1 MAAKSTKISLSGK
14 NLIFLL
20 CLCLVQGRK
29 HHLDIKTDDRRQY
42 TLSSFGFLKHGT
54 LTVNVTNFVFPQAAA
69 RVNNRTFGF
78 TIDVS
83 SNTGSSGYMEDYKDD
98 CILRT
103 NDDQPIIFFRMDFQT
118 NKLLIERRGKE
129 LQNII
134 ISNQT
139 IEAFWKTHNM
149 ARREAQKSIP
159 SALSDTYLF
168 NGRTSGARE
177 RREVLNPEPVPK
189 ANQLDVKDNT
199 TTAASDSTTVA
210 KVTTPVPAKTKKP
223 ASVPSPIINELPMGQ
238 NKEIYSFYFLLA
250 VTDEAQEGMYTLNF
264 HNCETKNSEN
274 TVSYSIDIV
283 EVNENGNYL
292 SASVMPLPTLYFA
305 LSLFY
310 VVMAIVWNTV
320 LCKSDD
326 TVYKM
331 HYLMLVVVFV
341 KSLSCLF
348 HALSGSC
355 LVGTD
360 ILDLLCCGAILFPV
374 VLVGTDILDFVMVV
388 ELYTVSSCLLYAVG
402 TDITRLCMV
411 VEAITVSSCLA
422 GTEILDFVMFVEL
435 YCFQLSGSYRYTRF
449 VMFVELYCFQL
460 SGRYRNTRFVI
471 VVELYCFP
479 VVCCLVGTDILDLL
493 CCGAILF
500 PVVCCL
506 VGTDILDLLCCGAIL
521 FPVVCCLVGTDILDL
536 LCCGA
541 ILFPVVCCLVGT
553 DILDLLCCGAILFPV
568 VWSIRHLQEA
578 SRADGKEEFSLTKLK
593 LFRQF
598 YIMIVCYIYFTRII
612 VYLLKMTVPFQY
624 EWLNELFRELAT
636 IMFFIITGYKF
647 KPAAD
652 NPYLRVPTEEDE
664 EMEMDEVIIG
674 KSASLDTL
682 KKVNQGNRDES
693 TGPKLRESSHEYD

>member
-103 NDDQPIIFFRMDFQT
+103 TDDQPIIFFRMDFQT

-177 RREVLNPEPVPK
+177 RREVMNPEPVPK
-189 ANQLDVKDNT
+189 ANQLDDKDNT
-199 TTAASDSTTVA
+199 TTAASESTTVA

-223 ASVPSPIINELPMGQ
+223 ASVPSPIINEVPMGQ

-348 HALSGSC
+348 HAINYHFIQKEGIHEEAWAVLFYIAYLTRGALLFVTIILIGAGWAFIKHVLSDREKK
-355 LVGTD
+355 LFLIVIPLQ
-360 ILDLLCCGAILFPV
+360 ILDNIAWIIVEESEEGESQYTTWKEIFIL
-374 VLVGTDILDFVMVV
+374 I
-388 ELYTVSSCLLYAVG
+388 
-402 TDITRLCMV
+402 
-411 VEAITVSSCLA
+411 
-422 GTEILDFVMFVEL
+422 
-435 YCFQLSGSYRYTRF
+435 
-449 VMFVELYCFQL
+449 
-460 SGRYRNTRFVI
+460 
-471 VVELYCFP
+471 
-479 VVCCLVGTDILDLL
+479 
-493 CCGAILF
+493 
-500 PVVCCL
+500 
-506 VGTDILDLLCCGAIL
+506 
-521 FPVVCCLVGTDILDL
+521 
-536 LCCGA
+536 
-541 ILFPVVCCLVGT
+541 
-553 DILDLLCCGAILFPV
+553 DLLCCGAILFPV